1 MQHKNADTFVLL
13 ENFITDFWDSNGVSP
28 TTKEIADG
36 TGLSTATVC
45 RYLQQMRKDG
55 SAVRYGHRGVR
66 TSKQIHSDEM
76 LTVPLLGEVACGLPT
91 LAVENIVEYIKLP
104 VSLFGKG
111 NFYLLRAKGDSI
123 IEVGV
128 EEGVPVVHA
137 VVGGLVGYSVW
148 HLRRLAQ
155 VEQGEVQVLL
165 LPVAGGA
172 LVFRHAFYQCGLL
185 LGGLLALRPVGAF
198 LAFRY
203 GVHLGL
209 GGVLDGHIGIH
220 GAVGL
225 TPLHLDR
232 SGRKPGVALDGEA
245 AATVYAEVAH
255 RRLAVLPQQCIHA
268 ALPLPPAGESVAAA
282 VQTRRVDHRRL
293 VAEMLSYVQHA
304 VGGTVEA
311 EGEAIL
317 LGLNAAHAE
326 HQGQY
331 QYGVS
336 HRFLLSELS

>member
-128 EEGVPVVHA
+128 EDGDLVLIRQQSCADPGQIVVA
-137 VVGGLVGYSVW
+137 LVGEEATLKRYYPEPEKHRV
-148 HLRRLAQ
+148 RLHPENREMNDIYVSDCVIQ
-155 VEQGEVQVLL
+155 
-165 LPVAGGA
+165 
-172 LVFRHAFYQCGLL
+172 
-185 LGGLLALRPVGAF
+185 
-198 LAFRY
+198 
-203 GVHLGL
+203 
-209 GGVLDGHIGIH
+209 
-220 GAVGL
+220 
-225 TPLHLDR
+225 
-232 SGRKPGVALDGEA
+232 GVA
-245 AATVYAEVAH
+245 VK
-255 RRLAVLPQQCIHA
+255 VLKDLI
-268 ALPLPPAGESVAAA
+268 
-282 VQTRRVDHRRL
+282 
-293 VAEMLSYVQHA
+293 
-304 VGGTVEA
+304 
-311 EGEAIL
+311 
-317 LGLNAAHAE
+317 
-326 HQGQY
+326 
-331 QYGVS
+331 
-336 HRFLLSELS
+336 